1 MATFRWQTDS
11 ECGSLFYQ
19 HHVVL
24 AVDQVLTDGW
34 DLDMNLRFVT
44 KLLNHL
50 HFPFEGYVGDIAGQ
64 QMFGRMPKDMLAPT

>member
-1 MATFRWQTDS
+1 MATFWRQTDS

-24 AVDQVLTDGW
+24 AVNQVLTDGG

-44 KLLNHL
+44 ELFDDLDLAFK
-50 HFPFEGYVGDIAGQ
+50 GYIGDIAGQ
-64 QMFGRMPKDMLAPT
+64 YLLRSKT